1 MKWKNKRV
9 QILTGGSLSGNLVR
23 VAIAVNKNAEVL
35 REAVQK
41 IEELSEEIEQL
52 KAGGEN
58 ENYNKEE
65 S

>member
-1 MKWKNKRV
+1 MKWKNKGV

-35 REAVQK
+35 KEAVQK

-52 KAGGEN
+52 KAGGDN
-58 ENYNKEE
+58 ENCV
-65 S
+65 

>member
-52 KAGGEN
+52 KEGGDN
-58 ENYNKEE
+58 EQRI
-65 S
+65 

>member
-1 MKWKNKRV
+1 MKWKNKGV

-35 REAVQK
+35 KEAVQK

-52 KAGGEN
+52 KVGVKN
-58 ENYNKEE
+58 E
-65 S
+65 

>member
-1 MKWKNKRV
+1 MKWKNKKV

-23 VAIAVNKNAEVL
+23 VAIAVNENAEVL

-52 KAGGEN
+52 KAGVEN
-58 ENYNKEE
+58 EADNQ
-65 S
+65 

>member
-35 REAVQK
+35 WEAVQK

-52 KAGGEN
+52 KAGTINGTDN
-58 ENYNKEE
+58 QQ
-65 S
+65 

>member
-1 MKWKNKRV
+1 MKWKNKGV

-35 REAVQK
+35 KEAVQK

-52 KAGGEN
+52 KAGV
-58 ENYNKEE
+58 NK
-65 S
+65 

>member
-1 MKWKNKRV
+1 MKWKNKGV

-52 KAGGEN
+52 KAGGLN

>member
-41 IEELSEEIEQL
+41 IEELSDEIEQL
-52 KAGGEN
+52 KEGVLN
-58 ENYNKEE
+58 D
-65 S
+65 

>member
-35 REAVQK
+35 KEAVQK

-52 KAGGEN
+52 KAGGTDE
-58 ENYNKEE
+58 
-65 S
+65 

>member
-23 VAIAVNKNAEVL
+23 VAIAVNKNAELL

-52 KAGGEN
+52 KVGGTE
-58 ENYNKEE
+58 
-65 S
+65 

>member
-52 KAGGEN
+52 KAGGGN
-58 ENYNKEE
+58 GD
-65 S
+65 

>member
-9 QILTGGSLSGNLVR
+9 QILTGGSLNGNLVR

-52 KAGGEN
+52 KAGETQ
-58 ENYNKEE
+58 
-65 S
+65 

>member
-41 IEELSEEIEQL
+41 IEELSEEIERL
-52 KAGGEN
+52 KER
-58 ENYNKEE
+58 E

>member
-1 MKWKNKRV
+1 MKWKNKGV

-35 REAVQK
+35 KEAVQK

-52 KAGGEN
+52 KVGGED
-58 ENYNKEE
+58 E
-65 S
+65 

>member
-58 ENYNKEE
+58 ERK
-65 S
+65 

>member
-1 MKWKNKRV
+1 MKWKNKIV
-9 QILTGGSLSGNLVR
+9 QTLTGGSLSGNLVR

-35 REAVQK
+35 IEAVQK

-52 KAGGEN
+52 KAGVEN
-58 ENYNKEE
+58 EYG

>member
-35 REAVQK
+35 REAAQK
-41 IEELSEEIEQL
+41 IDELSEEIEQL
-52 KAGGEN
+52 KAGGGN
-58 ENYNKEE
+58 GA
-65 S
+65 

>member
-1 MKWKNKRV
+1 MKWKNKRI

-35 REAVQK
+35 KEAVQK

-52 KAGGEN
+52 KAGGES
-58 ENYNKEE
+58 E
-65 S
+65 

>member
-35 REAVQK
+35 RGAIQK

-52 KAGGEN
+52 KAGVKN
-58 ENYNKEE
+58 VN
-65 S
+65 

>member
-1 MKWKNKRV
+1 MKWKNKGV

-23 VAIAVNKNAEVL
+23 VAIAVNKNAELL

-52 KAGGEN
+52 KVGREN
-58 ENYNKEE
+58 E
-65 S
+65 

>member
-1 MKWKNKRV
+1 MKWKNKGV

-35 REAVQK
+35 KEAVQK

-52 KAGGEN
+52 KAGDDN
-58 ENYNKEE
+58 A
-65 S
+65 

>member
-1 MKWKNKRV
+1 MKWKNKGV

-52 KAGGEN
+52 KEGGDN
-58 ENYNKEE
+58 EQRI
-65 S
+65 

>member
-35 REAVQK
+35 KEAVQK
-41 IEELSEEIEQL
+41 IEELSAEIDRL
-52 KAGGEN
+52 KETMSN
-58 ENYNKEE
+58 EL
-65 S
+65 

>member
-1 MKWKNKRV
+1 MKWKNKGV

-35 REAVQK
+35 KEAVQK

-52 KAGGEN
+52 KAGGKN
-58 ENYNKEE
+58 E
-65 S
+65 

>member
-1 MKWKNKRV
+1 MKWKNKGV

-35 REAVQK
+35 KEAVQK

-52 KAGGEN
+52 KAGRDN
-58 ENYNKEE
+58 E
-65 S
+65 

>member
-1 MKWKNKRV
+1 MKRKNKGV
-9 QILTGGSLSGNLVR
+9 QTLTGGSLSGNLVR

-52 KAGGEN
+52 KAGTINGTDN
-58 ENYNKEE
+58 QQ
-65 S
+65 